1 MKKGLKRA
9 LVILLVFAAA
19 IGLSAAASR
28 VIWHRSLMAS
38 AVELYLRIAWGNR
51 DMTAEEA
58 EAILEEKR
66 QAGDEAYVVPKMRFK
81 SGFGETELN
90 GSKLL
95 IFTGSDSPERIVIYL
110 HGGAYVNQMT
120 RFHLRFC
127 DKLAA
132 GANARVIA
140 PIYPLAPNHTY
151 ADAYALIEALYERE
165 LASGLPVTLMGDS
178 AGGGLA
184 AAFAEKL
191 VSDGKAAP
199 DSLVLLSPWVDVSM
213 SGDYS
218 ALEKVDPMLGTA
230 RLKHFG
236 ESWAGGLS
244 AKDPLISPLFGSA
257 EGLPKTLIFAGT
269 REIFYYDLIRF
280 YDMLSEAGVDT
291 TLVIGEGM
299 DHVYPLY
306 PIPEAKKSLRQILD
320 FLSE

>member
-9 LVILLVFAAA
+9 LIILLALAAA
-19 IGLSAAASR
+19 LGLSAAASR
-28 VIWHRSLMAS
+28 IIWHRSLMAS

-51 DMTAEEA
+51 DMTEEEA
-58 EAILEEKR
+58 EAVLDERR
-66 QAGDEAYVVPKMRFK
+66 QAGDEAYTVPKMRFG
-81 SGFGETELN
+81 SEFEEAELM

-95 IFTGSDSPERIVIYL
+95 VFTGSEEPERIVIYL
-110 HGGAYVNQMT
+110 HGGAYVNQIT

-127 DKLAA
+127 DRLAKK
-132 GANARVIA
+132 ANARVIA

-151 ADAYALIEALYERE
+151 ADAYALIGALYEGE
-165 LASGLPVTLMGDS
+165 LARGLPVTLMGDS

-184 AAFAEKL
+184 AAFAMKL

-230 RLKHFG
+230 RLKPFG
-236 ESWAGGLS
+236 ESWAGELS
-244 AKDPLISPLFGSA
+244 TKDPLISPLFGSA

-269 REIFYYDLIRF
+269 REIIYYDLIRF
-280 YDMLSEAGVDT
+280 NEMLSEAGVDT
-291 TLVIGEGM
+291 ALVIGEGM

-306 PIPEAKKSLRQILD
+306 PIPEAKKSMREILD
-320 FLSE
+320 FLTE